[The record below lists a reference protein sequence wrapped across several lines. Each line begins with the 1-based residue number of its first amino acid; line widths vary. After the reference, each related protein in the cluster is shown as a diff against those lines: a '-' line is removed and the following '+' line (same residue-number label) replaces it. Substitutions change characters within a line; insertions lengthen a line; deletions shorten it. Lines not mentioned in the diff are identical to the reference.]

1 MLRIQGTNNVN
12 NGKFSKEEKMKKLL
26 VLLLIGLLP
35 LMLANC
41 GPDEVAP
48 EIPPEEPP
56 DTTAVVDTIEPEP
69 EPEPEPV
76 VKKINESE
84 FITVYFDFDKYNLV
98 DSAKQVLEY
107 NARILKNNMNVIV
120 KIEGH
125 CDERGTVEY
134 NLSLGDKRAAAA
146 KDYLVGLGIKGDRI
160 QTISYGKS
168 RPAVMGSNEAAWA
181 KNRRAQFRIVSQ

>member
-1 MLRIQGTNNVN
+1 
-12 NGKFSKEEKMKKLL
+12 MKKLL

-35 LMLANC
+35 LLLASC
-41 GPDEVAP
+41 GHKEVAP
-48 EIPPEEPP
+48 EIPPEEEIQPP
-56 DTTAVVDTIEPEP
+56 PEEEPAPEP

-76 VKKINESE
+76 IKKLTESD
-84 FITVYFDFDKYNLV
+84 FKTVYFDFDKYNLV
-98 DSAKQVLEY
+98 DSAKQALEFD
-107 NARILKNNMNVIV
+107 AGILKDNPDMII

-134 NLSLGDKRAAAA
+134 NLSLGDKRANSA
-146 KDYLVGLGIKGDRI
+146 KDYLIGLGINADRI

-181 KNRRAQFRIVSQ
+181 KNRRAQFRIISQ